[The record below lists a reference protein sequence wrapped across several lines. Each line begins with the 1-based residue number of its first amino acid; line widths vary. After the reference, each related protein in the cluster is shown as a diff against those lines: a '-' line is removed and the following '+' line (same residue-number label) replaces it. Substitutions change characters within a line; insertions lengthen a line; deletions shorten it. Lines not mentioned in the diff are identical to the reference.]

1 MTDNSVQVD
10 PNAVILVRS
19 SNQSGQELPIGTN
32 AVKVTATD
40 EAGNM
45 DSCSFSIVVRGNY
58 YTYVN
63 LVYNTWLIQWHISEQ
78 NLLFFLYML
87 RFRLARKIDR

>member
-1 MTDNSVQVD
+1 MADNSIQVD

-40 EAGNM
+40 EAGNT
-45 DSCSFSIVVRGNY
+45 DGCSFNVIVRGNY
-58 YTYVN
+58 YTLEN
-63 LVYNTWLIQWHISEQ
+63 LCLQYLSSRSGYS
-78 NLLFFLYML
+78 F
-87 RFRLARKIDR
+87 